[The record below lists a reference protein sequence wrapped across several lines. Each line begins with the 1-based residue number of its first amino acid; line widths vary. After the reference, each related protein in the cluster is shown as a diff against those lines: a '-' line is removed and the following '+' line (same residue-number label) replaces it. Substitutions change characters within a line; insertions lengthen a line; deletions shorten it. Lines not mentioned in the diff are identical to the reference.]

1 VSKTAS
7 TVRNEQLDMLRGIA
21 ILLVIWRHIV
31 EPPAWFPPIAALP
44 LMFLKNIGWMGVD
57 LFFVLS
63 GFLVSGLVIKEC
75 KENGAFQPLRFLI
88 RRGFKIYPSY
98 YILVLVTL
106 LLLPKQA
113 LDANSWKFIAC
124 VFVFVQNYNLGLLN
138 TFTNSLLVHTW
149 SLAVEE
155 HFYFGLTLIS
165 VLLLRYS
172 KSLRHL
178 PIICLSVCALA
189 LIARIVTVSYFR
201 SSANLAFFETHL
213 RIDGLSFGVFLAYV
227 YHNHSEWLE
236 KTVRERAVPLS
247 ILAIACIMPCVVWG
261 VSTDLAYTV
270 GLTLLYLGFGL
281 AMMLVIHKPLSAPP
295 LKAIAYVG
303 FYSYSIYL
311 WHRIILLLT
320 EATALLTKMWYPL
333 VLVLYFVL
341 SIGVGIACAKTIELP
356 FLSLRNRLFPS
367 RTKGALPPDT
377 MASVKS

>member
-21 ILLVIWRHIV
+21 ILLVIWHHIV
-31 EPPAWFPPIAALP
+31 DPPTWFPPIATTC

-63 GFLVSGLVIKEC
+63 GFLVSGLVIKEF
-75 KENGAFQPLRFLI
+75 KENGGFQPLRFLI

-106 LLLPKQA
+106 LLLPKDT
-113 LDANSWKFIAC
+113 LDANSWKFISC
-124 VFVFVQNYNLGLLN
+124 VFVFLQNYNLGLLN

-155 HFYFGLTLIS
+155 HFYLGLTLIS
-165 VLLLRYS
+165 VVLLRYS

-178 PIICLSVCALA
+178 PIICLSVCAAA
-189 LIARIVTVSYFR
+189 LIFRIVTVFCFR
-201 SSANLAFFETHL
+201 SSADLAIFQTHL
-213 RIDGLSFGVFLAYV
+213 RIDGLSFGVFLSYV
-227 YHNHSEWLE
+227 YHNHSEWLQ
-236 KTVRERAVPLS
+236 KTVRERAVALT
-247 ILAIACIMPCVVWG
+247 ILAVIFVMPCVVWG
-261 VSTDLAYTV
+261 LGTEFSYTV

-295 LKAIAYVG
+295 LKAISYVG

-311 WHRIILLLT
+311 WHRIVLLLT

-333 VLVLYFVL
+333 VLVLYFGL
-341 SIGVGIACAKTIELP
+341 SIGIGIACAKAIELP

-377 MASVKS
+377 ITSVDS